1 MKLGNLIVIAGC
13 LPQLT
18 LNFYFQFI
26 GKFIVGFGAS
36 LVIYAVYVFT
46 AETLPGPKI
55 SLCLTA
61 VSVGMSAGFFV
72 SAILQ
77 SFTLPAPSS
86 LNYPTSGNWRI
97 CFMAPAITAGIN
109 LLQLFQ
115 IKNDSIMNSLSL
127 LNYDNALTLLKRVYI
142 FNDEKH
148 AVVVR
153 RNMY

>member
-1 MKLGNLIVIAGC
+1 
-13 LPQLT
+13 
-18 LNFYFQFI
+18 
-26 GKFIVGFGAS
+26 
-36 LVIYAVYVFT
+36 VFT

-61 VSVGMSAGFFV
+61 VSVGMSAGFLV

-77 SFTLPAPSS
+77 SFSLPPPSS
-86 LNYPTSGNWRI
+86 LNYASSGSWRI

-109 LLQLFQ
+109 LLQLLK

-127 LNYDNALTLLKRVYI
+127 LKFNDALTLLKKVYI